1 MLPPQVA
8 SFFSQHLRKKSV
20 FDQCET
26 LSLLSI
32 MRVVMGI
39 PPMLVLLDLS
49 SLGHGWPRSMSV
61 YLGPLFSGSG
71 HLWPGW
77 SSVIMIGGR
86 CSAPASVHCGVP
98 QGSILGPLL
107 FLLSMLPLGSI
118 ITQHN
123 LSFHFYADDL
133 QIHLPINPNRRTDV
147 NTLTDCIR
155 DIKLRLAQN
164 FLPFNDRIDSF
175 GLAPHP
181 CRPRSWNRL
190 LCSGLLSNSWI

>member
-1 MLPPQVA
+1 MWDCPCCLSWGSLWASTSMTVDAGNPP
-8 SFFSQHLRKKSV
+8 
-20 FDQCET
+20 
-26 LSLLSI
+26 I
-32 MRVVMGI
+32 
-39 PPMLVLLDLS
+39 LVLLDLS
-49 SLGHGWPRSMSV
+49 ILGHGWPRSMSV

-77 SSVIMIGGR
+77 SSVVMIGGH
-86 CSAPASVHCGVP
+86 CSTPASLLCGVP
-98 QGSILGPLL
+98 QGFILGPLL

-133 QIHLPINPNRRTDV
+133 QIHLPIKPNRRTDV

-164 FLPFNDRIDSF
+164 FLPFNDSRIESF
-175 GLAPHP
+175 CLAPYP
-181 CRPRSWNRL
+181 CGPRSWNRL
-190 LCSGLLSNSWI
+190 LCSGLLSKYWI